1 MNKIFFY
8 FIISIFSSYSQYD
21 NINVNDTKNK
31 ILSKAC
37 YEPFVI
43 LGQYFNSEINILK
56 FKSNFYFR
64 QTSDDQILF
73 EIICDGK
80 NICNINYEYEEIS
93 IYSLTEKEKENC
105 YFIDQIFNRIENW
118 EIQENINLIK
128 SMDNWFIMNEFFNE
142 KVEKG
147 AYNNENLNEKYKI
160 SGNINLIWIEENPDF
175 FSQYLPNGYI
185 LNINTKQLLKENSRF
200 ELIDLR

>member
-8 FIISIFSSYSQYD
+8 FIISIFSSYSQSD

-175 FSQYLPNGYI
+175 FSQYLPNGYT

>member
-8 FIISIFSSYSQYD
+8 FIISIFSSYSQSD

-31 ILSKAC
+31 ILNKAC

-56 FKSNFYFR
+56 FQSNFYFR

-175 FSQYLPNGYI
+175 FSQYLPNGYT